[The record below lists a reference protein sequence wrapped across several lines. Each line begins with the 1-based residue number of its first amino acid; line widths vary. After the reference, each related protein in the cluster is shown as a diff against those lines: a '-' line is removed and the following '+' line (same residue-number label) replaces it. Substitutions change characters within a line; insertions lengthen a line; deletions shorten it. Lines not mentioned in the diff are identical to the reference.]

1 MGVEVWT
8 DQEAI
13 ASTNFCRIDNSA
25 PTTAQGTNTK
35 SVQAESFVDAGFDV
49 DVQVEETDSTI
60 DTDDTSPESQAVP
73 GNVLAFQASG
83 ATSLGAELVLMTGYS
98 EPTDDDISI
107 ERNYDG
113 TPSAGAIPVNA
124 DIFKSRTDAEATLV
138 TFTIKT
144 REEFGIADDAIL
156 KDIEFDVN
164 QTSGTMFFGLLNN
177 DFSPTNATWNSPDGS
192 SSWNP
197 RWMGGSKAQEKVYK
211 TYVTS
216 TAETVSLKPFIA
228 AYGLDFGSKINLG
241 IWKNGTTITKSADTR
256 VTLNTLNYR
265 VQFEDPSPTVP
276 QISIEAN
283 DDGLTWWDQ
292 RTGSEQTA
300 TINVVN
306 GLDDE
311 DLTQLYLT
319 TTTSSTDGT
328 FASAALDAYNDNSGP
343 HLTTEEIGRR
353 QFNTKELSNPGLVT
367 VAGPSKGDNLF
378 WYYRM
383 FVEDA
388 NNTTSNATASNVVKA
403 VRPTIS
409 SALSYNKEGTQ
420 TSTFEVGDL
429 VEIKVESD
437 STFTTSRHHAGGPAK
452 GKIKKVYVNWNAS
465 TPAFFKTSGGAYQS
479 ISLGA
484 DLAASATTLQ
494 VGQQHG
500 LDGYIYEAGVNEV
513 YIVLNTESDSAVGV
527 PERLE
532 IIKVIEKKGGGT
544 DYQYTVER
552 AKFGTPDVAHE
563 SGLAASMNTTTQI
576 YVYSPAKIPQRSL
589 FNVGNV
595 ENINNYV
602 EYELPSPSSTT
613 DGSIVLTHRYGV
625 DEEVLGNVETSAAG
639 SVYKEQQTIRVVVE
653 DEYGWRSQAASI
665 EIKNTPVSPEASIS
679 ASRGETALASTA
691 GDRESAV
698 VLSGTNSR
706 AFGAGKTIKHYKWTC
721 TQEAAGDIVTSG
733 VLDINNEALEPASRK
748 LYARCNKDGYTS
760 AVITVVGLASFDA
773 DGTSIADDVGG
784 FNDGYYKYVKATVS
798 PGDTGYTTAAGAG
811 SSWAAPAV
819 SSGEIYFKQVDFAYL
834 TTVDGTAS
842 ASEIYQIFSSDED
855 GTEPTAHDK
864 SRCVVPKLC
873 VDTDQTIWGGL
884 TTIAA
889 TAGSGGTTGYGAR
902 IKANVSNQRFESV
915 AAGGH
920 ENFITDG
927 FAPGDFIIVKGGFT
941 SANQGMYLIDKVELS
956 SGTYHMYVDTSFK
969 KIDSTETVTQTTKK
983 EMYVTKPSISLACE
997 SDATETFNLIATD
1010 TADADSPTALVN
1022 IPFKVP
1028 ASLDLDAAHNAGNI
1042 SIQSTQITRKAT
1054 LNANMPIGMRRYPVG
1069 TMHTKYGLPT
1079 LTMSV
1084 RVMDDTGFAYLTQ
1097 LIDNRYSFAKY
1108 AYNKIT
1114 SSETTYVT
1122 YKLKLQSWA
1131 LNKKP
1136 EQQSHEVYNLTFV
1149 IAGESI

>member
-1 MGVEVWT
+1 MGVEAWT
-8 DQEAI
+8 GQESIPTA
-13 ASTNFCRIDNSA
+13 NFCRIDKSA
-25 PTTAQGTNTK
+25 PNTAQGTNTK
-35 SVQAESFVDAGFDV
+35 SVQAESFEDALIN
-49 DVQVEETDSTI
+49 VQADLTGENKII
-60 DTDDTSPESQAVP
+60 DTDDASPTDHINV
-73 GNVLAFQASG
+73 GDVLAYQASG
-83 ATSLGAELVLMTGYS
+83 GSSLGAELHLMIGHGQPAS
-98 EPTDDDISI
+98 DDIEV
-107 ERNYDG
+107 EREYDG
-113 TPSAGAIPVNA
+113 TPLLVGPPANA
-124 DIFKSRTDAEATLV
+124 DIYKEREDAEATLV

-144 REEFGIADDAIL
+144 REEFGIPKDAIL

-164 QTSGTMFFGLLNN
+164 VTSGTMFFGLLNN

-211 TYVTS
+211 TYVAS
-216 TAETVSLKPFIA
+216 TAATVSLKPFIA

-256 VTLNTLNYR
+256 VALNDLHYN

-319 TTTSSTDGT
+319 TTTSSSNGT
-328 FASAALDAYNDNSGP
+328 FASTDLDAYNDNSGP
-343 HLTTEEIGRR
+343 HLTTAEIGRR
-353 QFNTKELSNPGLVT
+353 QFNTKELSNPGLIT
-367 VAGPSKGDNLF
+367 VAGPIEGNNQF
-378 WYYRM
+378 WYYKM

-388 NNTTSNATASNVVKA
+388 NNTTSNATASNVVKV
-403 VRPTIS
+403 VRPAIS

-420 TSTFEVGDL
+420 TTEFEVGDL

-437 STFTTSRHHAGGPAK
+437 STFTTNRHHAGGPAK

-465 TPAFFKTSGGAYQS
+465 TPAFYKTSGGSYFA
-479 ISLGA
+479 IELDA

-513 YIVLNTESDSAVGV
+513 YIVLNTESDSAAGV

-532 IIKVIEKKGGGT
+532 IIKVVEKKGGGT

-563 SGLAASMNTTTQI
+563 SSAPSSMDTTTEI
-576 YVYSPAKIPQRSL
+576 YVYSPSRIPQRSL

-595 ENINNYV
+595 ENIDNYV
-602 EYELPSPSSTT
+602 KYELPSPSSTT

-625 DEEVLGNVETSAAG
+625 DEEVLGNVQTSALS
-639 SVYKEQQTIRVVVE
+639 SVYKERQTIRVVVE
-653 DEYGWRSQAASI
+653 DEYGWRSQATSI
-665 EIKNTPVSPEASIS
+665 QIKNTPVSPEASIS

-698 VLSGTNSR
+698 ILSGTNSR

-748 LYARCNKDGYTS
+748 LYARCNKNGYTN

-773 DGTSIADDVGG
+773 DGSSIADDVGG

-798 PGDTGYTTAAGAG
+798 PGDTGYTTAAGAS

-819 SSGEIYFKQVDFAYL
+819 SSGEIYFKQVDFAYV

-842 ASEIYQIFSSDED
+842 TSEIYQIFSSDED

-920 ENFITDG
+920 ENFIEDG
-927 FAPGDFIIVKGGFT
+927 FAPGDFMIVKGGFT
-941 SANQGMYLIDKVELS
+941 SANQGMYLIDKVELD

-997 SDATETFNLIATD
+997 SAATETFNLIATD
-1010 TADADSPTALVN
+1010 TADADSTTALVN

-1028 ASLDLDAAHNAGNI
+1028 ASLDLDAAHDAGNI
-1042 SIQSTQITRKAT
+1042 SIQSAQITRKAT

-1069 TMHTKYGLPT
+1069 TIHTKYGLPT

-1084 RVMDDTGFAYLTQ
+1084 RVMDDTGFAFLTQ

-1114 SSETTYVT
+1114 SSETAYVT
-1122 YKLKLQSWA
+1122 YKLKLQSWS

-1136 EQQSHEVYNLTFV
+1136 EQQSHEVYNLSFV
-1149 IAGESI
+1149 IAGESV